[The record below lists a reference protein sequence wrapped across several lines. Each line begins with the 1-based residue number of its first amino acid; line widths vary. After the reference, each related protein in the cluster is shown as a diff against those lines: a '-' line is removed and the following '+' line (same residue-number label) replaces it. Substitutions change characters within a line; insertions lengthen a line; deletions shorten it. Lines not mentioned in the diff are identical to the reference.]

1 MAASPTDIRKGKVM
15 VHQGQPHLV
24 LEVLHRTQ
32 GRQAGFMQV
41 TLRNLISG
49 SSTTTKIRTTDTV
62 DFCHSESRKLE
73 YTYVDVDGYHFMDPE
88 SFEDLVIAKALVEE
102 QKGFL
107 VENAHYDILF
117 VNDKP
122 VQLQLPAAIE
132 MKVVNAPD
140 AVRGD
145 TAGNVQK
152 PVTTESGLVVHVPL
166 FIKEGE
172 IIRVSTSDKA
182 YLGRA

>member
-1 MAASPTDIRKGKVM
+1 MASPTEIRKGKVM
-15 VHQGQPHLV
+15 LHQGQPHLV
-24 LEVLHRTQ
+24 MEVLHRTQ

-41 TLRNLISG
+41 TLRNLVSG

-73 YTYVDVDGYHFMDPE
+73 FTYVDVDGYHFMNPE
-88 SFEDLVIAKALVEE
+88 SYEDLIIAKGLVEE

-107 VENAHYDILF
+107 VENTGYDILF

-122 VQLQLPAAIE
+122 VQLQLPAAVE
-132 MKVVNAPD
+132 MKVVNAPE

-145 TAGNVQK
+145 TAGSVQK

-172 IIRVSTSDKA
+172 IIRVSTSEKA

>member
-1 MAASPTDIRKGKVM
+1 MSSPTEIRKGKVM
-15 VHQGQPHLV
+15 MYQGQPNLV
-24 LEVLHRTQ
+24 LEMMHRTQ
-32 GRQAGFMQV
+32 GRQAGFIQV
-41 TLRNLISG
+41 TLRNLVSG
-49 SSTTTKIRTTDTV
+49 SSTTTKIRSTDTV
-62 DFCHSESRKLE
+62 EFCHSESQKLE
-73 YTYVDVDGYHFMDPE
+73 FSYIDPEGYHFMNPE
-88 SFEDLVIAKALVEE
+88 TFEDIIISKALVED
-102 QKGFL
+102 QKEFL
-107 VENAHYDILF
+107 VQNITYDILF

-152 PVTTESGLVVHVPL
+152 PVTMESGLIVHVPL

-172 IIRVSTSDKA
+172 VIRVSTDDKA